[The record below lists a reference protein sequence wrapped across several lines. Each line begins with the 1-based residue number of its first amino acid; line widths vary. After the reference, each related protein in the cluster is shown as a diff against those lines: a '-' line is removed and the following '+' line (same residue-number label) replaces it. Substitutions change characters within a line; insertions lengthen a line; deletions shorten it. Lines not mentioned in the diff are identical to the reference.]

1 MNDNEL
7 SSLIYS
13 TINCAST
20 LSLVRNGLDAISTI
34 DSNEDCGHDFHANY
48 DDLCN
53 ALSLVIDELNQ
64 HSNKMEALELKEGD
78 RE

>member
-1 MNDNEL
+1 MNDSEL

-13 TINCAST
+13 TNNCAST
-20 LSLVRNGLDAISTI
+20 LSLVRNGLDAISI
-34 DSNEDCGHDFHANY
+34 VSSNEDCGHDFHANY

-53 ALSLVIDELNQ
+53 ALSLVIDVLNQ
-64 HSNKMEALELKEGD
+64 HSDKLEALELKEGD

>member
-20 LSLVRNGLDAISTI
+20 LSLVRNGLDAINTI
-34 DSNEDCGHDFHANY
+34 GSNEDCGHDFHADY

-64 HSNKMEALELKEGD
+64 HSDKLDTLELKEGGQK
-78 RE
+78 